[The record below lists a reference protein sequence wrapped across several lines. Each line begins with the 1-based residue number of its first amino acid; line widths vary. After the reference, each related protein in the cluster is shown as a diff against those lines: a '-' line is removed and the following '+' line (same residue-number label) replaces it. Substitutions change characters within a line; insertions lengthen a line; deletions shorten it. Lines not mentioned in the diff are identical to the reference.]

1 MYKYIYGENKE
12 KNEQFYRDHRL
23 RNCVSF
29 HTCFTNWFFSSF
41 GAFPPSSILFW
52 FRFWGD
58 LWLPFRWFRNKQT
71 NQNLP
76 SWNTNRRTFGR
87 WKRMSTGSSRVRL
100 FVPPGG
106 GRGTKC
112 ARTRIR
118 LHTPVDQKG
127 SSWVDGLNRG
137 VWNSRFPSKQR
148 SEIVPPAIGNG
159 LAEENKLTNNSRTGI
174 EPTRRS
180 RAQKN
185 NTFLSLFIS
194 PVRETYNK

>member
-1 MYKYIYGENKE
+1 MNSFTEIIGYEIAY
-12 KNEQFYRDHRL
+12 HSTL
-23 RNCVSF
+23 VSPIG
-29 HTCFTNWFFSSF
+29 FSHPLGPF
-41 GAFPPSSILFW
+41 LHPPSCSGFASGATFDCLFDGFETSKRTKIYQAGTQSKW
-52 FRFWGD
+52 
-58 LWLPFRWFRNKQT
+58 
-71 NQNLP
+71 
-76 SWNTNRRTFGR
+76 TNRRTFSR
-87 WKRMSTGSSRVRL
+87 WTRMSTGSSRVRL

-174 EPTRRS
+174 EPTWRS